1 MNVPVKT
8 FYYFLCHALK
18 ARDGEEKEEEE
29 KKEGRGGGGGGGR
42 FVGRVSTARRAR
54 KRKEQGEREGG
65 EAYNAQGRGRAR
77 ERSFIDNHP
86 YWRFWMIKN

>member
-29 KKEGRGGGGGGGR
+29 KKEGREVVVEEEGLL
-42 FVGRVSTARRAR
+42 
-54 KRKEQGEREGG
+54 GE
-65 EAYNAQGRGRAR
+65 
-77 ERSFIDNHP
+77 
-86 YWRFWMIKN
+86 

>member
-29 KKEGRGGGGGGGR
+29 KKEVVVEEEGLL
-42 FVGRVSTARRAR
+42 
-54 KRKEQGEREGG
+54 GE
-65 EAYNAQGRGRAR
+65 
-77 ERSFIDNHP
+77 
-86 YWRFWMIKN
+86 